1 MITFV
6 QQGWPTQVHD
16 QLKPYHVRRD
26 ELTVEANCLLWGRK
40 VIVPEKLQSIVLEE
54 LHTAHPG
61 VVRMKSIARVH
72 VWWPGIDKKIEEVV
86 KSCLPCQSN
95 RNKPPLTSLHLW
107 NWPSQP
113 WRRLHLDFLGPFL
126 GATFLIIVDAY
137 SKWLEVIPMSSTTA
151 ERTITELRKL
161 FATHGLPTQVVT
173 DNGPQFTSQEFEV
186 FLKSNGIQHYKSA
199 PYHPATNGEAERYVQ
214 TFKQAMRA
222 AKCDSGTL
230 PTKLMRFLLSYRTTP
245 NATTGVSPAELL
257 FGRTLR
263 TRLNLLRP
271 DVSTK
276 VEDKQASQKQH
287 HDKKSRERH
296 FQVGQSVL
304 VENNKPEPKWV
315 VGTVLEKLGNISY
328 RVQVG
333 NQIWKRHVDQMLQ
346 TTITQA
352 NTDNNDD
359 NTDDINSWPS
369 TSNDTLTSQQPEQ
382 ESRRY
387 PTRLRQPPDRY
398 SPSNY

>member
-1 MITFV
+1 
-6 QQGWPTQVHD
+6 
-16 QLKPYHVRRD
+16 
-26 ELTVEANCLLWGRK
+26 
-40 VIVPEKLQSIVLEE
+40 
-54 LHTAHPG
+54 
-61 VVRMKSIARVH
+61 
-72 VWWPGIDKKIEEVV
+72 
-86 KSCLPCQSN
+86 
-95 RNKPPLTSLHLW
+95 
-107 NWPSQP
+107 
-113 WRRLHLDFLGPFL
+113 
-126 GATFLIIVDAY
+126 
-137 SKWLEVIPMSSTTA
+137 
-151 ERTITELRKL
+151 
-161 FATHGLPTQVVT
+161 
-173 DNGPQFTSQEFEV
+173 
-186 FLKSNGIQHYKSA
+186 
-199 PYHPATNGEAERYVQ
+199 
-214 TFKQAMRA
+214 MRA

-359 NTDDINSWPS
+359 NTDEINSWPS

-387 PTRLRQPPDRY
+387 PTRLRQPLDRY